1 MSLPGATRRPRALGW
16 LLSPLLAA
24 WLGCV
29 SPTLPPDDPP
39 EPEVELGTGV
49 AYLRG
54 AVPAAPAIVLVHNR
68 ATGLV
73 FGQRTL
79 TGAYAFEVP
88 TQPCDLLAF
97 WYETPS
103 FQSTSLTFFPA
114 ELAGPRDACRN
125 GDVEESD
132 AGR

>member
-1 MSLPGATRRPRALGW
+1 
-16 LLSPLLAA
+16 LLAA

-39 EPEVELGTGV
+39 EPQVELGVGV
-49 AYLRG
+49 ASLRG

-68 ATGLV
+68 ASGLV
-73 FGQRTL
+73 FGQRTV
-79 TGAYAFEVP
+79 TGAYAFDVP
-88 TQPCDLLAF
+88 AEPCDRLAL

-114 ELAGPRDACRN
+114 ELAGDRDACRN
-125 GDVEESD
+125 SEAEESD